1 MSTFPVVVLSQP
13 YVAQTEYKDSDV
25 FILQVEDNVTQKSLR
40 AFCQLGTNLSFKYWV
55 QVMSGDNYNVNWTN
69 DDVVNAV
76 KAYFVN
82 S

>member
-40 AFCQLGTNLSFKYWV
+40 AFCQLGTNQSFKYWI
-55 QVMSGDNYNVNWTN
+55 QIMSDDNYNVNWTN
-69 DDVVNAV
+69 NDVVNAV
-76 KAYFVN
+76 EAYFVN